1 MELLLILLV
10 VGVIF
15 WFVGGST
22 RTGRLSGGGAARS
35 GKARLSAADTARMDA
50 VRRVASED
58 VTQLGEQ
65 LQAEPIPDSLG
76 DEALGDWQRALDAY
90 ENAKQALES
99 AQTPED
105 LQWVTRALDDG
116 RFALATLAARR
127 DGRELPSRR
136 GPCFFDQRHGISV
149 QDSAWAPPGGAS
161 RDVPVCAA
169 CAARLAD
176 GISPDARTVDT
187 ADGQRPYWE
196 AGPEYGPWARGWY
209 GAQGAYLL
217 NGMLV
222 GTMLGSML
230 WAPMGYGM
238 GDGFAADGAGDGGDA
253 DAGGD
258 LGGGG
263 DVGGGDFGG
272 GGFGGGDFGGGFDF

>member
-1 MELLLILLV
+1 MDLLLILLV
-10 VGVIF
+10 VGAII
-15 WFVGGST
+15 WFVGKST
-22 RTGRLSGGGAARS
+22 QQGRLSDGTAPP
-35 GKARLSAADTARMDA
+35 RLRRGRGQPDPRMDA

-65 LQAEPIPDSLG
+65 LQHEPIPDGLG
-76 DEALGDWQRALDAY
+76 DEALADWQRALDAY
-90 ENAKQALES
+90 ENAKGALDN

-116 RFALATLAARR
+116 RFALATLRARR
-127 DGRELPSRR
+127 AGHELPSRR

-149 QDSAWAPPGGAS
+149 QDSSWAPPGGAP

-169 CAARLAD
+169 CATRIAD
-176 GISPDARTVDT
+176 GISPDARTVPT
-187 ADGQRPYWE
+187 AAGERPYWE

-222 GTMLGSML
+222 GTMLGTML

-238 GDGFAADGAGDGGDA
+238 DGGFDGGDGAGEGGDVGGET
-253 DAGGD
+253 GGD

-263 DVGGGDFGG
+263 DVGGGFGEG
-272 GGFGGGDFGGGFDF
+272 GGFGDFGGFDI

>member
-10 VGVIF
+10 VGAIF
-15 WFVGGST
+15 WFVGKST
-22 RTGRLSGGGAARS
+22 NQGRLADSAAR
-35 GKARLSAADTARMDA
+35 GQVGRGRGGQPDPRMDA

-65 LQAEPIPDSLG
+65 LQREPIPEGLG
-76 DEALGDWQRALDAY
+76 EEAYADWQRALDAY
-90 ENAKQALES
+90 ENAKAALDN
-99 AQTPED
+99 AATPED
-105 LQWVTRALDDG
+105 LAWVTRALDDG

-127 DGRELPSRR
+127 EGRELPNRR
-136 GPCFFDQRHGISV
+136 GPCFFDQRHGISI
-149 QDSAWAPPGGAS
+149 QDASWAPPGGAP

-169 CAARLAD
+169 CATRIAD
-176 GISPDARTVDT
+176 GISPDARTVPT
-187 ADGQRPYWE
+187 ANGERPYWE

-238 GDGFAADGAGDGGDA
+238 DGGGFDGDGGDA
-253 DAGGD
+253 GGDAAGDAGGGD
-258 LGGGG
+258 AGGG
-263 DVGGGDFGG
+263 D
-272 GGFGGGDFGGGFDF
+272 FGGGDFGGGFDF

>member
-1 MELLLILLV
+1 MELLLIILI
-10 VGVIF
+10 VGLAV
-15 WFVGGST
+15 WFVGKST
-22 RTGRLSGGGAARS
+22 QNGRLADGSSAGKVGQARR
-35 GKARLSAADTARMDA
+35 GQPDPRMDA

-65 LQAEPIPDSLG
+65 LQSEPIPAGMG
-76 DEALGDWQRALDAY
+76 DEALAEWQRALDAY
-90 ENAKQALES
+90 ENAKSALEN
-99 AQTPED
+99 AATPED

-116 RFALATLAARR
+116 RFALATLQARR
-127 DGRELPSRR
+127 DGRELPNRR

-149 QDSAWAPPGGAS
+149 QDSSWSPPGGAA
-161 RDVPVCAA
+161 REVPVCAA
-169 CAARLAD
+169 CATRIAD
-176 GISPDARTVDT
+176 GLPPEARTVPTTTGD
-187 ADGQRPYWE
+187 RPYWE

-230 WAPMGYGM
+230 WAPMGYDMGEGGM
-238 GDGFAADGAGDGGDA
+238 
-253 DAGGD
+253 DAGEGGGEAGSD
-258 LGGGG
+258 GGG

-272 GGFGGGDFGGGFDF
+272 GDAGGGFGFGGGDFDF

>member
-1 MELLLILLV
+1 MELLLVLLI
-10 VGVIF
+10 VGSII
-15 WFVGGST
+15 WFVGKST
-22 RTGRLSGGGAARS
+22 QQGRLSDGSSSGALSRRS
-35 GKARLSAADTARMDA
+35 RSSVDDARMSA

-65 LQAEPIPDSLG
+65 LQAEPIPDGLG
-76 DEALGDWQRALDAY
+76 EEALADWQRALDAY

-127 DGRELPSRR
+127 EGRDLPNRR

-149 QDSAWAPPGGAS
+149 QDAAWAPPGGAS

-176 GISPDARTVDT
+176 GISPDARTVPT
-187 ADGQRPYWE
+187 AGGDRPYWE

-230 WAPMGYGM
+230 WAPVGYDMG
-238 GDGFAADGAGDGGDA
+238 AADAAAA
-253 DAGGD
+253 DAGGEAGGD
-258 LGGGG
+258 AGGG
-263 DVGGGDFGG
+263 DVGGGDA
-272 GGFGGGDFGGGFDF
+272 GGGDAGGFDFGGFDF

>member
-1 MELLLILLV
+1 MELLLILLAV
-10 VGVIF
+10 FAIF
-15 WFVGGST
+15 WLVSKST
-22 RTGRLSGGGAARS
+22 RQGRLSDNAG
-35 GKARLSAADTARMDA
+35 SAAVGRGRSAANDARMDA

-65 LQAEPIPDSLG
+65 LQREPVPEGLG
-76 DEALGDWQRALDAY
+76 EEAIADWQRALDAY
-90 ENAKQALES
+90 ENAKAALDN
-99 AQTPED
+99 AATPED

-116 RFALATLAARR
+116 RFALATLQARR
-127 DGRELPSRR
+127 EGRELPNRR

-149 QDSAWAPPGGAS
+149 QDASWAPPGGAQ

-169 CAARLAD
+169 CAARIAD
-176 GISPDARTVDT
+176 GISPDARTVPTPAGD
-187 ADGQRPYWE
+187 RPYWE

-222 GTMLGSML
+222 GTMLGTML
-230 WAPMGYGM
+230 WAPIGYDMPADAASEGGE
-238 GDGFAADGAGDGGDA
+238 GDSGGEAGA

-258 LGGGG
+258 
-263 DVGGGDFGG
+263 G
-272 GGFGGGDFGGGFDF
+272 GGFDGGGADGGGFDFGGFDI

>member
-1 MELLLILLV
+1 MELLLIILI
-10 VGVIF
+10 VGLAV
-15 WFVGGST
+15 WFVGKST
-22 RTGRLSGGGAARS
+22 RSGRLSDGSSPRQPSRGRRGQP
-35 GKARLSAADTARMDA
+35 DPRMDA

-65 LQAEPIPDSLG
+65 LQSEPIPAGLG
-76 DEALGDWQRALDAY
+76 DEALAEWQRALDAY
-90 ENAKQALES
+90 ENAKSALEN
-99 AQTPED
+99 AATPED

-116 RFALATLAARR
+116 RFALASLQARR
-127 DGRELPSRR
+127 DGRELPNRR

-149 QDSAWAPPGGAS
+149 QDSSWSPPGGAP

-169 CAARLAD
+169 CATRIAD
-176 GISPDARTVDT
+176 GVSPEARTVPT
-187 ADGQRPYWE
+187 AAGDRPYWE

-230 WAPMGYGM
+230 WAPMGYDM
-238 GDGFAADGAGDGGDA
+238 GDAGFDAGEGGAGTGSDGGDI
-253 DAGGD
+253 
-258 LGGGG
+258 GGG
-263 DVGGGDFGG
+263 DVGGGF
-272 GGFGGGDFGGGFDF
+272 GFGDFDF

>member
-1 MELLLILLV
+1 MELLLVLLI
-10 VGVIF
+10 VGSII
-15 WFVGGST
+15 WFVGKST
-22 RTGRLSGGGAARS
+22 QQGRLSDGTSSGVSRRS
-35 GKARLSAADTARMDA
+35 RSKADDARMSA

-65 LQAEPIPDSLG
+65 LQAEPIPDGLG
-76 DEALGDWQRALDAY
+76 EEALADWQRALDAY

-127 DGRELPSRR
+127 EGRELPSRR

-149 QDSAWAPPGGAS
+149 QDAAWAPPGGAS

-176 GISPDARTVDT
+176 GISPDARTVPT
-187 ADGQRPYWE
+187 AGGDRPYWE
-196 AGPEYGPWARGWY
+196 AGEEYGPWARGWY

-230 WAPMGYGM
+230 WAPVGYDMG
-238 GDGFAADGAGDGGDA
+238 AADATAADAGS

-258 LGGGG
+258 VGGG
-263 DVGGGDFGG
+263 DVGGGDA
-272 GGFGGGDFGGGFDF
+272 GGFDFGGFDF

>member
-10 VGVIF
+10 VGAVM
-15 WFVGGST
+15 WFVGKST
-22 RTGRLSGGGAARS
+22 QQGRLSDGSAPRQVGRRGGQP
-35 GKARLSAADTARMDA
+35 DPRMDA

-65 LQAEPIPDSLG
+65 LQHEPVPDGLG
-76 DEALGDWQRALDAY
+76 EEALGDWQRALDAY
-90 ENAKQALES
+90 ENAKGALEN

-116 RFALATLAARR
+116 RFALATLQARR
-127 DGRELPSRR
+127 EGRELPNRR
-136 GPCFFDQRHGISV
+136 GPCFFDQRHGLSV
-149 QDSAWAPPGGAS
+149 QDSSWAPPGGAP

-169 CAARLAD
+169 CATRIAD
-176 GISPDARTVDT
+176 GISPEARTVPTSEGDK
-187 ADGQRPYWE
+187 PYWE

-222 GTMLGSML
+222 GTMLGTMM

-238 GDGFAADGAGDGGDA
+238 DGMGGDGGG
-253 DAGGD
+253 DAGD
-258 LGGGG
+258 
-263 DVGGGDFGG
+263 GGGDFGG
-272 GGFGGGDFGGGFDF
+272 DAGGGDMGGGFGDFGGFDI

>member
-1 MELLLILLV
+1 MELLLILLI
-10 VGVIF
+10 VGAVM
-15 WFVGGST
+15 WFVGKST
-22 RTGRLSGGGAARS
+22 QQGRLSDGSAPRQVPRRGGQS
-35 GKARLSAADTARMDA
+35 DPRMDA

-65 LQAEPIPDSLG
+65 LQHEPVPDGLG
-76 DEALGDWQRALDAY
+76 EEALADWQRALDAY
-90 ENAKQALES
+90 ENAKGALEN

-116 RFALATLAARR
+116 RFALATLQARR
-127 DGRELPSRR
+127 EGRELPNRR
-136 GPCFFDQRHGISV
+136 GPCFFDQRHGLSV
-149 QDSAWAPPGGAS
+149 QDSSWAPPGGAP

-169 CAARLAD
+169 CATRIAD
-176 GISPDARTVDT
+176 GISPDARTVPT
-187 ADGQRPYWE
+187 AAGDKPYWE

-222 GTMLGSML
+222 GTVLGTMM

-238 GDGFAADGAGDGGDA
+238 DGDGAGDAGGEAGTDGGD
-253 DAGGD
+253 DF
-258 LGGGG
+258 GGG
-263 DVGGGDFGG
+263 DVGGGEIG
-272 GGFGGGDFGGGFDF
+272 GGFGDFGGFDI

>member
-1 MELLLILLV
+1 MELLLILLI
-10 VGVIF
+10 VGSII
-15 WFVGGST
+15 WFVGKST
-22 RTGRLSGGGAARS
+22 QQGRLADGAP
-35 GKARLSAADTARMDA
+35 SAALSRGTGSAAQDARMTA

-65 LQAEPIPDSLG
+65 LQAEPIPDGLG
-76 DEALGDWQRALDAY
+76 EEALADWQRALDAY

-99 AQTPED
+99 ALTPED

-116 RFALATLAARR
+116 RFALATLTARR
-127 DGRELPSRR
+127 EGRELPNRR

-149 QDSAWAPPGGAS
+149 QDAAWAPPGGAS

-176 GISPDARTVDT
+176 GISPDARTVPT
-187 ADGQRPYWE
+187 AEGDRPYWE

-230 WAPMGYGM
+230 WAPMGYDM
-238 GDGFAADGAGDGGDA
+238 GAADAAAAGGEPGGESGGDA
-253 DAGGD
+253 
-258 LGGGG
+258 GG
-263 DVGGGDFGG
+263 DVGGGD
-272 GGFGGGDFGGGFDF
+272 GGGFDFGGFDF

>member
-15 WFVGGST
+15 WLVGGST
-22 RTGRLSGGGAARS
+22 RKVRLSDGSTSGSLSRRSSSGA
-35 GKARLSAADTARMDA
+35 DDARMSA

-65 LQAEPIPDSLG
+65 LQAEPIPEGLG
-76 DEALGDWQRALDAY
+76 EEALADWQRALDAY
-90 ENAKQALES
+90 ENAKQALDS

-127 DGRELPSRR
+127 EGRELPNRR
-136 GPCFFDQRHGISV
+136 GPCFFDQRHGISI
-149 QDSAWAPPGGAS
+149 QDAAWSPPGGAS

-169 CAARLAD
+169 CAARLSD
-176 GISPDARTVDT
+176 GISPDARTVPT
-187 ADGQRPYWE
+187 ASGDRPYWE

-230 WAPMGYGM
+230 WAPMGYDM
-238 GDGFAADGAGDGGDA
+238 GAADAAAAGGEPGG

-258 LGGGG
+258 A
-263 DVGGGDFGG
+263 GGDFGG
-272 GGFGGGDFGGGFDF
+272 GDGGGFDFGGFDF

>member
-1 MELLLILLV
+1 MELLLILLI
-10 VGVIF
+10 VGAII
-15 WFVGGST
+15 WFVGKST
-22 RTGRLSGGGAARS
+22 QQGRLADGRASGQVGRG
-35 GKARLSAADTARMDA
+35 DQPDPRMTA

-65 LQAEPIPDSLG
+65 LQREPIPDGLG
-76 DEALGDWQRALDAY
+76 DEALADWQRALDAY
-90 ENAKQALES
+90 ENAKDALET

-116 RFALATLAARR
+116 RFALATLQARR
-127 DGRELPSRR
+127 EGRDLPNRR

-149 QDSAWAPPGGAS
+149 QDASWAPPGGAA

-169 CAARLAD
+169 CAARIAD
-176 GISPDARTVDT
+176 GISPDARMVPT
-187 ADGQRPYWE
+187 ATGDRPYWE

-230 WAPMGYGM
+230 WMPMATGM
-238 GDGFAADGAGDGGDA
+238 PDAGMADAGDAGDGGSGFD
-253 DAGGD
+253 D
-258 LGGGG
+258 GGGF
-263 DVGGGDFGG
+263 GDFGG
-272 GGFGGGDFGGGFDF
+272 FDI

>member
-1 MELLLILLV
+1 VELLLILLA
-10 VGVIF
+10 VGALF
-15 WFVGGST
+15 WLVGRST
-22 RTGRLSGGGAARS
+22 QSGRLSDGAPGGSVRGRAP
-35 GKARLSAADTARMDA
+35 DPRMQA
-50 VRRVASED
+50 VRTVASED

-65 LQAEPIPDSLG
+65 LQREPVPDDVG
-76 DEALGDWQRALDAY
+76 EQALADWQRALDAY
-90 ENAKQALES
+90 EAAKQALET

-127 DGRELPSRR
+127 EGRELPNRR
-136 GPCFFDQRHGISV
+136 GPCFFDQRHGLSV
-149 QDSAWAPPGGAS
+149 QDASWTPPGGAA

-169 CAARLAD
+169 CAARIAD
-176 GISPDARTVDT
+176 GVSPETRTVPT
-187 ADGQRPYWE
+187 ADGRRPYYE

-230 WAPMGYGM
+230 WAPMGYG
-238 GDGFAADGAGDGGDA
+238 GDAGLDGGSDSGTDGEGGFDGGDGG
-253 DAGGD
+253 GF
-258 LGGGG
+258 
-263 DVGGGDFGG
+263 GDFGG
-272 GGFGGGDFGGGFDF
+272 FEI

>member
-22 RTGRLSGGGAARS
+22 RKGRLSDAGAS
-35 GKARLSAADTARMDA
+35 GALASRQGSAADVARMTA

-65 LQAEPIPDSLG
+65 LQAEPIPEGLG
-76 DEALGDWQRALDAY
+76 EEALADWQRALDAY

-127 DGRELPSRR
+127 EGRELPNRR

-149 QDSAWAPPGGAS
+149 QDAAWSPPGGAS

-169 CAARLAD
+169 CAARLSD
-176 GISPDARTVDT
+176 GISPDARTVPT
-187 ADGQRPYWE
+187 AGGDRPYWE

-230 WAPMGYGM
+230 WAPMGYDM
-238 GDGFAADGAGDGGDA
+238 GAADAAAAGGDGGG

-258 LGGGG
+258 GGG
-263 DVGGGDFGG
+263 DIGGGDA
-272 GGFGGGDFGGGFDF
+272 GGFDFGGFDF

>member
-10 VGVIF
+10 VAAVM
-15 WFVGGST
+15 WFVGKST
-22 RTGRLSGGGAARS
+22 QQGRLSDGSAPRQVGRRGGQP
-35 GKARLSAADTARMDA
+35 DPRMDA

-65 LQAEPIPDSLG
+65 LQHEPVPDGLG
-76 DEALGDWQRALDAY
+76 EEALGDWQRALDAY
-90 ENAKQALES
+90 ENAKGALEN

-116 RFALATLAARR
+116 RFALATLQARR
-127 DGRELPSRR
+127 EGRELPNRR
-136 GPCFFDQRHGISV
+136 GPCFFDQRHGLSV
-149 QDSAWAPPGGAS
+149 QDSSWAPPGGAP

-169 CAARLAD
+169 CATRIAD
-176 GISPDARTVDT
+176 GINPDARTVPT
-187 ADGQRPYWE
+187 AAGDKPYWE

-222 GTMLGSML
+222 GTMLGTMM

-238 GDGFAADGAGDGGDA
+238 DGMGGDA
-253 DAGGD
+253 AGETGGDAGD
-258 LGGGG
+258 GGG
-263 DVGGGDFGG
+263 DVGGGDMG
-272 GGFGGGDFGGGFDF
+272 GGFGDFGGFDF

>member
-1 MELLLILLV
+1 VELLLILLAVAAV
-10 VGVIF
+10 V
-15 WFVGGST
+15 WFVGKST
-22 RTGRLSGGGAARS
+22 QQGRLADGAAPPLGR
-35 GKARLSAADTARMDA
+35 GRGQQQPDPRMQA
-50 VRRVASED
+50 VLRVASED

-65 LQAEPIPDSLG
+65 LQHEPIPDGLG
-76 DEALGDWQRALDAY
+76 DEALADWQRALDAY
-90 ENAKQALES
+90 ENAKGALDT

-116 RFALATLAARR
+116 RFALATLRARR
-127 DGRELPSRR
+127 EGRDLPSRR

-149 QDSAWAPPGGAS
+149 QDASWAPPGGAA

-169 CAARLAD
+169 CAARIAD
-176 GISPDARTVDT
+176 GISPDARTVPT
-187 ADGQRPYWE
+187 ATGQRPYWE

-230 WAPMGYGM
+230 WAPMGY
-238 GDGFAADGAGDGGDA
+238 DLDPGAGGELGGEA
-253 DAGGD
+253 GTDAGGD
-258 LGGGG
+258 TGSGFGDGGFG
-263 DVGGGDFGG
+263 DVGG
-272 GGFGGGDFGGGFDF
+272 FDI

>member
-1 MELLLILLV
+1 MELLLILLI

-15 WFVGGST
+15 WLVGKST
-22 RTGRLSGGGAARS
+22 QQGRLSDGAAPRQV
-35 GKARLSAADTARMDA
+35 GRRGRPGADPRMDA

-65 LQAEPIPDSLG
+65 LQAEPIPDGLG
-76 DEALGDWQRALDAY
+76 DEALADWQRALDAY
-90 ENAKQALES
+90 ENAKQALET

-116 RFALATLAARR
+116 RFSMATLAARR
-127 DGRELPSRR
+127 EGRELPNRR

-149 QDSAWAPPGGAS
+149 QESSWTPPGGAA

-169 CAARLAD
+169 CAARISD
-176 GISPDARTVDT
+176 GISPDARTVPT
-187 ADGQRPYWE
+187 ANGERPYWE
-196 AGPEYGPWARGWY
+196 AGAEYGPWARGWY
-209 GAQGAYLL
+209 GAQGAYMV
-217 NGMLV
+217 NGLLV

-238 GDGFAADGAGDGGDA
+238 GGFEGGEGAEGAGEA
-253 DAGGD
+253 
-258 LGGGG
+258 
-263 DVGGGDFGG
+263 GGGDFGG
-272 GGFGGGDFGGGFDF
+272 GESGFGDGGGFGDFGGGFDI

>member
-1 MELLLILLV
+1 MELLLVLV
-10 VGVIF
+10 IVGAIM
-15 WFVGGST
+15 WFVGRST
-22 RTGRLSGGGAARS
+22 QRGRLSDGSGPTRLGRGAS
-35 GKARLSAADTARMDA
+35 SDPRMEA

-65 LQAEPIPDSLG
+65 LQAEPIPDGLG
-76 DEALGDWQRALDAY
+76 DEALAHWQRALDAY
-90 ENAKQALES
+90 ENAKDALEN
-99 AQTPED
+99 ARTPED

-116 RFALATLAARR
+116 RFALATLQARR
-127 DGRELPSRR
+127 DGRDLPTRR

-149 QDSAWAPPGGAS
+149 QDASWAPPGGTA

-169 CAARLAD
+169 CAARIAD
-176 GISPDARTVDT
+176 GISPDARTVAT
-187 ADGQRPYWE
+187 PAGQRPYWE

-230 WAPMGYGM
+230 WAPIGFDAGGM
-238 GDGFAADGAGDGGDA
+238 DAAAGSDMDGDAGGDLGG

-258 LGGGG
+258 LGGGLDGGGFG
-263 DVGGGDFGG
+263 DVGG
-272 GGFGGGDFGGGFDF
+272 FDF